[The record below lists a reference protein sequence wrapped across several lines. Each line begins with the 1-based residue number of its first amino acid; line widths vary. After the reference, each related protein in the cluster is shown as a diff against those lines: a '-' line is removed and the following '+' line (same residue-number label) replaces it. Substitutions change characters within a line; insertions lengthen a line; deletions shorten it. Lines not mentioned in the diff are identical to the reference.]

1 MGNSSRPR
9 VLSAGKSDSLF
20 GMQTYELNIVQEA
33 SDISIITN
41 RVRTTAHIPS
51 QDLDLQAIFWRWDG
65 QPGSL
70 DDRAGCT
77 GSIFFLLLLFLL
89 EALRFFSLS
98 YCELLWC

>member
-1 MGNSSRPR
+1 M
-9 VLSAGKSDSLF
+9 
-20 GMQTYELNIVQEA
+20 
-33 SDISIITN
+33 
-41 RVRTTAHIPS
+41 TTAHIPS

-70 DDRAGCT
+70 DDRASCT
-77 GSIFFLLLLFLL
+77 GSILFLLLFSLL